1 MASGPEISIRLALAP
16 AVSGGRGTEAK
27 PTPRICTALHCNPAG
42 FVFKGWIFGWHAVS
56 GHVIMMKLTIAWTF
70 EAQRAELD
78 YVEFDE
84 LMARLRIENW
94 VRMV

>member
-1 MASGPEISIRLALAP
+1 
-16 AVSGGRGTEAK
+16 
-27 PTPRICTALHCNPAG
+27 
-42 FVFKGWIFGWHAVS
+42 VFKGWIFGRHAVS
-56 GHVIMMKLTIAWTF
+56 GHVIRMKLTIAWTF

-84 LMARLRIENW
+84 LIVRLRIENW